1 MIAELAAFNAG
12 FQVIKTFVANGRD
25 LSDAAGAIGKMV
37 GAKEDLKR
45 RQNKQKKSVMSFLG
59 GKRESD
65 FEEFMALEKIIE
77 LEKEMVSMMRLYGRP
92 GLYDDWVKFQ
102 AEARKKRRDEETA
115 AKKKRSKQIEFLAWI
130 LGLII
135 IAAGLV
141 GLMLWVVWLKG

>member
-92 GLYDDWVKFQ
+92 GLYDDWVRFR

>member
-1 MIAELAAFNAG
+1 VIAELAAFNAG

>member
-1 MIAELAAFNAG
+1 VIAELAAFNAG

-92 GLYDDWVKFQ
+92 GLYDDWVRFQ